1 MIKSQ
6 KFELLEKAEMTEPE
20 TLLVVQIAAAF
31 AEFAVV
37 AAAVVVVFV
46 LVEVTVV
53 ERDSK
58 RARG

>member
-46 LVEVTVV
+46 VVEVTVV

-58 RARG
+58 RARE

>member
-1 MIKSQ
+1 MVKSQ

-31 AEFAVV
+31 AELVV
-37 AAAVVVVFV
+37 VSVDAAAEFVVV
-46 LVEVTVV
+46 EMTVV

-58 RARG
+58 MALE